1 MYYFIVV
8 AVLAKVALMVII
20 VGLWHWCS
28 VNFFPSSSQA
38 SNSDN
43 QIKIIDDEYF
53 VEIDSKMTKDDYIYF
68 IAYVTSEEI
77 EIKKLYPE
85 QTAQASFLRRSQG
98 FIYYYD
104 LKNGLFRIKI

>member
-1 MYYFIVV
+1 MP
-8 AVLAKVALMVII
+8 LE
-20 VGLWHWCS
+20 
-28 VNFFPSSSQA
+28 A

-68 IAYVTSEEI
+68 IAYVTSDEI

-85 QTAQASFLRRSQG
+85 QTAQASFLRRSHG

>member
-1 MYYFIVV
+1 MP
-8 AVLAKVALMVII
+8 LE
-20 VGLWHWCS
+20 
-28 VNFFPSSSQA
+28 A

-77 EIKKLYPE
+77 EIK
-85 QTAQASFLRRSQG
+85 SFIPNKPHKHH
-98 FIYYYD
+98 F
-104 LKNGLFRIKI
+104 